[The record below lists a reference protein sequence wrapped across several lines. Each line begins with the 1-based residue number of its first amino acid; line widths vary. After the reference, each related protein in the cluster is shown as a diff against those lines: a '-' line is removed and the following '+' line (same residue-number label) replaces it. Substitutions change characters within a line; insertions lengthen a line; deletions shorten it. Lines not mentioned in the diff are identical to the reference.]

1 MKLNVIFTLATF
13 ILTASTSTASFAAE
27 EAYGPFNLDGGH
39 IACKSPSGDE
49 IKKTQNYRATGD
61 RFFKEGSIS
70 VSKTSGWAPKKEGCE
85 VSAVRR
91 QLIKVTSDVGEFEVS
106 VIKDFDVY
114 VYADCGTDIAR
125 YVGKTAS
132 IECSVGATLVK
143 YTNK

>member
-1 MKLNVIFTLATF
+1 MKLNTTFTLAAY
-13 ILTASTSTASFAAE
+13 ILTASVSTATLAAD

-39 IACKSPSGDE
+39 ITCKSTSGDE

-61 RFFKEGSIS
+61 RFFKEGSIT
-70 VSKTSGWAPKKEGCE
+70 VSKISGWAPKKDGCE

-91 QLIKVTSDVGEFEVS
+91 QSIKVNTDVGEVEVS

-125 YVGKTAS
+125 YAGKTAS